1 MTTRFNLTIILLI
14 VGMSWGLTAPLSKIA
29 VSTGH
34 HYLGLLIWQII
45 IMILSLGLIQ
55 IFRKKK
61 LPLKLNCFWRYVVV
75 ALLGTILPN
84 SIMYKAYFHL
94 QSGIM
99 SILVSIVPMI
109 AFLLVLVLQ
118 MEKFEIRRFLGVLF
132 GIFAIILIVFP
143 KLDLGYLG
151 EVGWILLAL
160 LSPLCY
166 AIEGVWINKIGI
178 AKLDPIE
185 VILGASILGFFILM
199 PIVALNGYWITP
211 YRVWG
216 PAEFAIT
223 ASSLIHSIIYISYI
237 WLIGKAGVIFASQV
251 SYIYTA
257 SGIGFSIIL
266 LGEGYSL
273 FVWAAVILMLMGL
286 MTVSYTHLR
295 AHETDS

>member
-1 MTTRFNLTIILLI
+1 MTARFNLTLILLI
-14 VGMSWGLTAPLSKIA
+14 VGVSWGLTAPLSKIA

-61 LPLKLNCFWRYVVV
+61 LPLNLNCFWRYVLV

-286 MTVSYTHLR
+286 MMVRPSRQSSL
-295 AHETDS
+295 S

>member
-14 VGMSWGLTAPLSKIA
+14 VGVSWGLTAPLSKIA

-61 LPLKLNCFWRYVVV
+61 LPLNLNFFWRYVLV

-286 MTVSYTHLR
+286 MMVRPSRRSSL
-295 AHETDS
+295 S

>member
-14 VGMSWGLTAPLSKIA
+14 VGVSWGLTAPLSKIA

-61 LPLKLNCFWRYVVV
+61 LPLNLNCFWRYVVV

-143 KLDLGYLG
+143 KLDLGYIG

-286 MTVSYTHLR
+286 MMVRPSRRSSL
-295 AHETDS
+295 S

>member
-1 MTTRFNLTIILLI
+1 MTARFNLTLILLI
-14 VGMSWGLTAPLSKIA
+14 VGVSWGLTAPLSKIA

-223 ASSLIHSIIYISYI
+223 ASSLIHSLIYISYI

-286 MTVSYTHLR
+286 MMVRPSRRSSL
-295 AHETDS
+295 S

>member
-14 VGMSWGLTAPLSKIA
+14 VGVSWGLTAPLSKIA

-61 LPLKLNCFWRYVVV
+61 LPLNLNCFWRYVVV

-223 ASSLIHSIIYISYI
+223 ASSLIHSLIYISYI

-286 MTVSYTHLR
+286 MMVRPSR
-295 AHETDS
+295 

>member
-14 VGMSWGLTAPLSKIA
+14 VGVSWGLTAPLSKIA

-61 LPLKLNCFWRYVVV
+61 LPLNLNCFWRYVLV

-109 AFLLVLVLQ
+109 AFLLVLMLQ

-143 KLDLGYLG
+143 KLDLGYVG

-223 ASSLIHSIIYISYI
+223 ASSLIHSLIYISYI

-286 MTVSYTHLR
+286 MMVRPSRRSSL
-295 AHETDS
+295 S

>member
-1 MTTRFNLTIILLI
+1 MTARFNLTLILLI
-14 VGMSWGLTAPLSKIA
+14 VGVSWGLTAPLSKIA

-61 LPLKLNCFWRYVVV
+61 LPLNLNCFWRYVLV

-143 KLDLGYLG
+143 KLDLGYIG

-223 ASSLIHSIIYISYI
+223 LSSLIHSIIYISYI

-286 MTVSYTHLR
+286 MMVRPSRRSSL
-295 AHETDS
+295 S

>member
-14 VGMSWGLTAPLSKIA
+14 VGVSWGLTAPLSKIA

-61 LPLKLNCFWRYVVV
+61 LPLNLNCFWRYVLV

-109 AFLLVLVLQ
+109 AFLLVLVLK

-185 VILGASILGFFILM
+185 VILGASILGFFILI
-199 PIVALNGYWITP
+199 PIVALNGYWVTP

-223 ASSLIHSIIYISYI
+223 LSSLIHSIIYISYI

-286 MTVSYTHLR
+286 MMVRPSR
-295 AHETDS
+295 RS

>member
-14 VGMSWGLTAPLSKIA
+14 VGVSWGLTAPLSKIA

-61 LPLKLNCFWRYVVV
+61 LPLNLNCFWRYVLV

-143 KLDLGYLG
+143 KLDLGYIG

-286 MTVSYTHLR
+286 MMVRPSRRSSL
-295 AHETDS
+295 S

>member
-1 MTTRFNLTIILLI
+1 MTARFNLTLILLI
-14 VGMSWGLTAPLSKIA
+14 VGVSWGLTAPLSKIA

-61 LPLKLNCFWRYVVV
+61 LPLNLNCFWRYVLV
-75 ALLGTILPN
+75 ALLGTLLPN

-143 KLDLGYLG
+143 KLDLGYIG
-151 EVGWILLAL
+151 EVSWILLAL

-185 VILGASILGFFILM
+185 IILGASILGFFILM
-199 PIVALNGYWITP
+199 PIVALNGYWVTP

-223 ASSLIHSIIYISYI
+223 LSSLIHSIIYISYI

-286 MTVSYTHLR
+286 MMVRPSRRSSL
-295 AHETDS
+295 S

>member
-1 MTTRFNLTIILLI
+1 MTARFNLTLILLI
-14 VGMSWGLTAPLSKIA
+14 VGVSWGLTAPLSKIA

-61 LPLKLNCFWRYVVV
+61 LPLNLNCFWRYVLV

-143 KLDLGYLG
+143 KLDLGYIG

-185 VILGASILGFFILM
+185 IILGASILGFFILM
-199 PIVALNGYWITP
+199 PIVALNGYWVTP

-223 ASSLIHSIIYISYI
+223 LSSLIHSIIYISYI

-286 MTVSYTHLR
+286 MMVRPSRRSSL
-295 AHETDS
+295 S

>member
-1 MTTRFNLTIILLI
+1 MTARFNLTLILLI
-14 VGMSWGLTAPLSKIA
+14 VGVSWGLTAPLSKIA

-61 LPLKLNCFWRYVVV
+61 LPLNLNCFWRYVLV

-143 KLDLGYLG
+143 KLDLGYIG

-199 PIVALNGYWITP
+199 PIVALNGYWVTP

-223 ASSLIHSIIYISYI
+223 LSSLIHSIIYISYI

-286 MTVSYTHLR
+286 MMVRPSRRSSL
-295 AHETDS
+295 S

>member
-14 VGMSWGLTAPLSKIA
+14 VGVSWGLTAPLSKIS

-61 LPLKLNCFWRYVVV
+61 LPLNLNCFWRYVLV

-109 AFLLVLVLQ
+109 AFLLVLVLK

-223 ASSLIHSIIYISYI
+223 ASSLIHSLIYISYI

-286 MTVSYTHLR
+286 MMVRPSRRSSL
-295 AHETDS
+295 S